1 MSIKFFFFAFFVMF
15 SLCIQRVH
23 CDESSFV
30 EKTKN
35 SIQRAYNA
43 TEKGVTKAAKATANG
58 VEKGA
63 KATKKTAKK
72 VVNNVSNTAEKVG
85 KKNQFWI

>member
-23 CDESSFV
+23 CDEVSFV
-30 EKTKN
+30 EKTEN

-43 TEKGVTKAAKATANG
+43 TEKGVTKVAKATANG

-63 KATKKTAKK
+63 KATKKNCPESGEQCVKYGRK
-72 VVNNVSNTAEKVG
+72 G
-85 KKNQFWI
+85 RQKN